1 MQATN
6 HEIRIFLLSAIYLS
20 SYSLFPIYQAYTHG
34 DFSMVAFTVFVY
46 IGSFCLIYCIKQ
58 LQDSP
63 PMDTSLRKRFLKSVI
78 WFLISVISFG
88 FAYRFSTFAHPV
100 AAVFVFALAV
110 SSSSFLFFFY
120 FVRPNC
126 KSGTLTTELYP
137 TSQVENA

>member
-6 HEIRIFLLSAIYLS
+6 HEILIFLSAICLS
-20 SYSLFPIYQAYTHG
+20 FYSLFTIYQAYTHG
-34 DFSMVAFTVFVY
+34 DFSMVPFTVFVY
-46 IGSFCLIYCIKQ
+46 IGPFCLIYCIKQ

-88 FAYRFSTFAHPV
+88 FAYRFSTFVHPV

-110 SSSSFLFFFY
+110 FFSSFLFFFY

-126 KSGTLTTELYP
+126 KSGTLPTELYP
-137 TSQVENA
+137 PSQVENS